1 MSTLVK
7 KTIKVGLTT
16 EHGNGDQKFLNM
28 TTSPRLAKGRSVIQK
43 VEHHY
48 IGGKVRTSSGDVWLV
63 QANPNQNESTYI
75 AVRG

>member
-16 EHGNGDQKFLNM
+16 EYGDGSLKSFM
-28 TTSPRLAKGRSVIQK
+28 TTSPKLAKGRPVIQK

-48 IGGKVRTSSGDVWLV
+48 IGGKVRTSSGDVWNV

>member
-16 EHGNGDQKFLNM
+16 EHGSNDQKFLNM
-28 TTSPRLAKGRSVIQK
+28 TTSPKLAKARPIIQK

-48 IGGKVRTSSGDVWLV
+48 IGGRVRTSSGDVWLV